1 MTWIKLDDGF
11 PQNPK
16 IVGLSDHS
24 FRLYVSALCYSGKYL
39 TDGFIPQ
46 AIINQLGDA
55 TELLEMG
62 LWEETLGG
70 IQVINYTEYQTP
82 KAEVEKKREA
92 NRERVTRYRE
102 KSNGESNAVGNALV
116 MHPDNRIQS
125 TDNINNY
132 INEFE
137 QFWANYPL
145 KVGKGA
151 AIKAWLKAVKRAT
164 PQIIIEGACRYAS
177 DPNREAA
184 FTAHPSTWLNS
195 DRWGDSPLPS
205 KTPRNGSQR
214 LDTTPTLIPPRFT
227 ADEAPQGVPMPE
239 NVRDLLQARK

>member
-16 IVGLSDHS
+16 IVGLGDHS
-24 FRLYVSALCYSGKYL
+24 FRLYISALCYSGKYL

-102 KSNGESNAVGNALV
+102 KSNALV

-125 TDNINNY
+125 TDTV
-132 INEFE
+132 
-137 QFWANYPL
+137 L
-145 KVGKGA
+145 S
-151 AIKAWLKAVKRAT
+151 L
-164 PQIIIEGACRYAS
+164 
-177 DPNREAA
+177 
-184 FTAHPSTWLNS
+184 
-195 DRWGDSPLPS
+195 
-205 KTPRNGSQR
+205 
-214 LDTTPTLIPPRFT
+214 
-227 ADEAPQGVPMPE
+227 
-239 NVRDLLQARK
+239 

>member
-16 IVGLSDHS
+16 IVGLGDHS
-24 FRLYVSALCYSGKYL
+24 FRLYISALCYSGKYL

-92 NRERVTRYRE
+92 NRERVMRYRE

-116 MHPDNRIQS
+116 MHPDNRIQKQNTE
-125 TDNINNY
+125 TDTFT
-132 INEFE
+132 EF
-137 QFWANYPL
+137 WSAYPR
-145 KVGKGA
+145 KA
-151 AIKAWLKAVKRAT
+151 AKPDALKAYAKALKNAT
-164 PQIIIEGACRYAS
+164 SEEILEGARRYAQ
-177 DPNREAA
+177 DPNREAEY
-184 FTAHPSTWLNS
+184 TAYPATWLNRGS
-195 DRWGDSPLPS
+195 WGDDPLPS
-205 KTPRNGSQR
+205 KTPQNGFRATFS
-214 LDTTPTLIPPRFT
+214 TPTVLPPRFV
-227 ADEAPQGVPMPE
+227 AEPRLEAVPMPE
-239 NVRDLLQARK
+239 NLRNILRK